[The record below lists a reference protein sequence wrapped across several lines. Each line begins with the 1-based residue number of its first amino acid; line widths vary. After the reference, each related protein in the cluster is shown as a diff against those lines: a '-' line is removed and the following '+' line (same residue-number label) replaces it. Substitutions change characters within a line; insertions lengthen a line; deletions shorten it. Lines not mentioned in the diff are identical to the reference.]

1 MNDFSILTKNK
12 QLIREIHFCWLLSP
26 LCRRDERN
34 KTKHAYEPAG
44 NKYYHE
50 SHEKRISTMKIN
62 NLNVNLML
70 NFFLR
75 SQPNLLEREMFSKCS
90 NFKSTSQSRFKQD
103 KQIFIEI
110 LYLSLKKNIYYPF
123 CFSFLSISSSSIK
136 TLLIHSCESYSS
148 IYIERSISVCHEIM
162 KKRFRVAACL
172 YINRTQM
179 RPK

>member
-1 MNDFSILTKNK
+1 
-12 QLIREIHFCWLLSP
+12 
-26 LCRRDERN
+26 
-34 KTKHAYEPAG
+34 
-44 NKYYHE
+44 
-50 SHEKRISTMKIN
+50 
-62 NLNVNLML
+62 
-70 NFFLR
+70 
-75 SQPNLLEREMFSKCS
+75 MFSKCS

-136 TLLIHSCESYSS
+136 TLLIHSCESYSG

-172 YINRTQM
+172 YINRTEM
-179 RPK
+179 RPKQGKKISDALCCTCDQLLNRHWATWNLFVNFISIKDQYQAYHNYSEFLQTLVTIMSV

>member
-1 MNDFSILTKNK
+1 
-12 QLIREIHFCWLLSP
+12 
-26 LCRRDERN
+26 
-34 KTKHAYEPAG
+34 
-44 NKYYHE
+44 
-50 SHEKRISTMKIN
+50 MKIN

-70 NFFLR
+70 NFFEDL
-75 SQPNLLEREMFSKCS
+75 NLTFQREKCFQ
-90 NFKSTSQSRFKQD
+90 NALIFKSTSQSRFKQD

-136 TLLIHSCESYSS
+136 TLLIHSCESYSG

-179 RPK
+179 RPKQGKKISDALCCTCDQLLNRHWGTWNLFVNFISIKDQYQAYHNYSEFLQTLVTIMSV